1 MTSFRVERRLG
12 YRILLWMLA
21 VALVSGTVFSIA
33 QIALD
38 ARRVAQSFD
47 LRAEQTVSLVRDAA
61 TQAVFS
67 IDSDL
72 AQQVVD
78 GLFAQDAVHMARIS
92 HPDDESLAYLTRPLQ
107 ESLFR
112 PLTDPIFER
121 ERRYRVAL
129 TRPSEPD
136 TQYGFLDIH
145 YDTGPV
151 AASWLERALVNLG
164 SGIATALIIG
174 LALFV
179 VFHLLLTRPL
189 WRIVQSLKQV
199 DPARP
204 DERLIDKPT
213 GHENDELGLWVD
225 TTNNLLVAITDS
237 QQRHREAEDQVSRL
251 SRYDQLTGLPSRET
265 FLSLL
270 AADIAEARE
279 GDTLLAIFCLGLD
292 DFKSINELYGFH
304 TGDRILQTVAERL
317 ASRFGEAR
325 FTLARLGGD
334 QFVVVQKRLRD
345 SFQAVATAE
354 NLQVCVGEPMPV
366 GKATLTITATTG
378 ISLFPA
384 DASEPDPLLQNAEQ
398 TMALA
403 KSSGRNHFQFYVAS
417 VDREIRER
425 KQLEKDLNEALA
437 RNQLH
442 LVYQPQVNL
451 ETRQT
456 IGAEALLRWHHP
468 KRGLIPPDQFIPL
481 AELNGSIV
489 AIGQWVL
496 DQACWQA
503 ACWASAGLDIR
514 MAVNLSAVQLRQDTI
529 VDDILETLARHN
541 LSPGRLELEVT
552 ETSFMSNLEDAV
564 GKLHRLHDAG
574 ISLAVDD
581 FGTGYSSLTYLKRMP
596 VQHLKIDKQFVQDL
610 LVNDDDTR
618 IANTIIDLGRS
629 LSMTVIAEGVE
640 SAEQEAY
647 LRQRGCALGQG
658 YYFSRPV
665 PADEFAAFVAGFNAQ
680 IVENNA

>member
-38 ARRVAQSFD
+38 ARRVVQSFD
-47 LRAEQTVSLVRDAA
+47 LRAEQTASLVRDAA
-61 TQAVFS
+61 TQAAFS

-92 HPDDESLAYLTRPLQ
+92 HPDGESLAYLSRPLQ

-121 ERRYRVAL
+121 ERRYRVEL
-129 TRPSEPD
+129 IRSSEPD
-136 TQYGFLDIH
+136 THYGFLDIH

-189 WRIVQSLKQV
+189 WRIVQALKQV

-204 DERLIDKPT
+204 DERLIGKPT

-237 QQRHREAEDQVSRL
+237 QQRHREAEDRVSRL

-265 FLSLL
+265 FLGLL

-279 GDTLLAIFCLGLD
+279 SDTLLAIFCLGLD

-317 ASRFGEAR
+317 AGRFNEAR

-354 NLQVCVGEPMPV
+354 NLLVCVGEAMAV

-456 IGAEALLRWHHP
+456 IGAEALLRWRHP
-468 KRGLIPPDQFIPL
+468 KRGLVPPDQFIPL

-503 ACWASAGLDIR
+503 SCWASAGLDIR

-529 VDDILETLARHN
+529 VDDILETLARHKIP
-541 LSPGRLELEVT
+541 PGRLELEVT

-610 LVNDDDTR
+610 LINDDDTR
-618 IANTIIDLGRS
+618 IATTIIDLGRS
-629 LSMTVIAEGVE
+629 LNMTVVAEGVE
-640 SAEQEAY
+640 TAEQEAY

-665 PADEFAAFVAGFNAQ
+665 PADEFADFVAGFNGQ

>member
-1 MTSFRVERRLG
+1 M
-12 YRILLWMLA
+12 
-21 VALVSGTVFSIA
+21 
-33 QIALD
+33 
-38 ARRVAQSFD
+38 
-47 LRAEQTVSLVRDAA
+47 
-61 TQAVFS
+61 
-67 IDSDL
+67 
-72 AQQVVD
+72 
-78 GLFAQDAVHMARIS
+78 
-92 HPDDESLAYLTRPLQ
+92 
-107 ESLFR
+107 
-112 PLTDPIFER
+112 
-121 ERRYRVAL
+121 
-129 TRPSEPD
+129 
-136 TQYGFLDIH
+136 
-145 YDTGPV
+145 
-151 AASWLERALVNLG
+151 
-164 SGIATALIIG
+164 
-174 LALFV
+174 
-179 VFHLLLTRPL
+179 
-189 WRIVQSLKQV
+189 
-199 DPARP
+199 
-204 DERLIDKPT
+204 
-213 GHENDELGLWVD
+213 
-225 TTNNLLVAITDS
+225 
-237 QQRHREAEDQVSRL
+237 
-251 SRYDQLTGLPSRET
+251 
-265 FLSLL
+265 
-270 AADIAEARE
+270 
-279 GDTLLAIFCLGLD
+279 
-292 DFKSINELYGFH
+292 
-304 TGDRILQTVAERL
+304 QTVAERL
-317 ASRFGEAR
+317 AGRFNEAR